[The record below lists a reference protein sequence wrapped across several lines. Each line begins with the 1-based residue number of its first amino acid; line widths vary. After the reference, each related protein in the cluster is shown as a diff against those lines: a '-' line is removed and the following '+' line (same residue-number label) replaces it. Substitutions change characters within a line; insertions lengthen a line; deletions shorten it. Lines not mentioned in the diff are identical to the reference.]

1 MANILSTGTSALI
14 AFQRALSTVSHNVA
28 NINTPGFSRQTVDFE
43 ARSPQFIGTGYV
55 GRGTQ
60 ISDVRRVADELA
72 NARLI
77 DSGGELARLQQL
89 SSLSGRIDS
98 LMSESTT
105 GISGLWSNFFD
116 SVSALSSNASA
127 PAERQNMLGQANA
140 LTTRFQQLQGQF
152 DRLSTE
158 VNSGLAA
165 SATEVNR
172 LTSEIAQLNG
182 RIGTAQTASP
192 DLLDRRDQM
201 IRDLV
206 SLTGGTAVQQDG
218 GAINVFSAGGQAL
231 VVGIQASQLTT
242 VADPYRPERQQLAL
256 QSQGQTIRIDERV
269 MGGKIGGLLEFRT
282 QVLDPTQSEL
292 GRIALALGTTFNAGH
307 AAGVDQYGDP
317 GGAFF
322 NVPAPVVNNHASN
335 TGDARLTASVDDLGA
350 VDGRNL
356 VLQFRSGAW
365 TATDAS
371 TGTSVPVT
379 GTGAAGDPLR
389 VAGIALEVDG
399 AAQEGDRFLL
409 QPTAQAARGLS
420 VAITDPG
427 RIAAATPVQVQAT
440 LGNLGSGVPG
450 TVRVTDATD
459 PALRTPATIEFLD
472 GDQYTIDGDGPFAYT
487 PGDTIT
493 ANGWSFVLD
502 GIPAAGDSFRM
513 APTAPGSSNN
523 GNAALLAGF
532 DDGLALNGGSLSLN
546 GAISGLTTAV
556 GSAARH
562 AGYAAEAQATLHE
575 QAVASRESIS
585 GVNLDEEA
593 ANMLR
598 LQQAYQAAAQI
609 ISTADTLFQSLL
621 GAVRR

>member
-1 MANILSTGTSALI
+1 MANILSTGTSALL

-28 NINTPGFSRQTVDFE
+28 NIKTPGYSRQTVDFE
-43 ARSPQFIGTGYV
+43 ARSPQMIGAGYI

-60 ISDVRRVADELA
+60 ISDVRRVADDLA

-77 DSGGELARLQQL
+77 DSGGELARLEQL
-89 SSLSGRIDS
+89 ASLSGRVDS

-105 GISGLWSNFFD
+105 GIAGLWSNFFD
-116 SVSALSSNASA
+116 SVSALSSSASA
-127 PAERQNMLGQANA
+127 PAERQNVLGQANA

-152 DRLSTE
+152 DRMSTE
-158 VNSGLAA
+158 VDSGLAA
-165 SATEVNR
+165 SAGEVNR
-172 LTSEIAQLNG
+172 LASEIAQLNG
-182 RIGTAQTASP
+182 RIGSAQNASP
-192 DLLDRRDQM
+192 DMLDRRDQM

-218 GAINVFSAGGQAL
+218 GAMNVFSAGGQAL
-231 VVGIQASQLTT
+231 VVGVQASQLTL

-256 QSQGQTIRIDERV
+256 QTQGQTVRLDERV
-269 MGGKIGGLLEFRT
+269 MGGRIGGLLEFRA
-282 QVLDPTQSEL
+282 QVLDPTQAEL
-292 GRIALALGTTFNAGH
+292 GRIALAFGTAFNAGH
-307 AAGVDQYGDP
+307 AAGVDQYGDM

-322 NVPAPVVNNHASN
+322 NVPAPEVTGHAANNG
-335 TGDARLTASVDDLGA
+335 TARLSGSVGDLAA

-356 VLQFRSGAW
+356 VLQFQGGTW
-365 TATDAS
+365 TATDALS
-371 TGTSVPVT
+371 GASVAMTGS
-379 GTGAAGDPLR
+379 GAAGDPLR
-389 VAGIALEVDG
+389 VGGIELALEG
-399 AAQEGDRFLL
+399 APQDGDRFLL

-427 RIAAATPVQVQAT
+427 RIAAASPVQVQAA
-440 LGNLGSGVPG
+440 LGNVGSAKPG
-450 TVRVTDATD
+450 TVRIGDASD
-459 PALRTPATIEFLD
+459 PALRTPSTVEFLD
-472 GDQYTIDGDGPFAYT
+472 GNQYTIDGDGPFTYT
-487 PGDTIT
+487 PGDTIS

-502 GIPAAGDSFRM
+502 GIPAAGDSFTM

-532 DDGLALNGGSLSLN
+532 DDAKALNGGSLSLN

-562 AGYAAEAQATLHE
+562 AGYAAEAQATLHD
-575 QAVASRESIS
+575 QAYAARESIS

>member
-1 MANILSTGTSALI
+1 MANILSTGTSALL

-28 NINTPGFSRQTVDFE
+28 NINTPGYSRQQVDFE
-43 ARSPQFIGTGYV
+43 ARSPQFIGSGYV

-60 ISDVRRVADELA
+60 ISDVRRVADDLA

-77 DSGGELARLQQL
+77 DSGGELARLEQL
-89 SSLSGRIDS
+89 ASLSGRVDS

-105 GISGLWSNFFD
+105 GIAGLWSNFFD
-116 SVSALSSNASA
+116 SVSALSASASA
-127 PAERQNMLGQANA
+127 PAERQNLLGQANA

-152 DRLSTE
+152 DQLSTE

-165 SATEVNR
+165 SAGEVNR

-182 RIGTAQTASP
+182 RIGSAQTASP

-218 GAINVFSAGGQAL
+218 GAMNVFSAGGQAL
-231 VVGIQASQLTT
+231 VVGVQASQLTT
-242 VADPYRPERQQLAL
+242 VTDPYRPERQQLAL
-256 QSQGQTIRIDERV
+256 QTQGQTIRIDDRV
-269 MGGKIGGLLEFRT
+269 MGGKIGGLLEFRD
-282 QVLDPTQSEL
+282 QVLDATQSEL
-292 GRIALALGTTFNAGH
+292 GRIALAFGTTFNAGH
-307 AAGVDQYGDP
+307 AAGVDQYGDM

-322 NVPAPVVNNHASN
+322 NVPDPVVGGHAAN
-335 TGDARLTASVDDLGA
+335 TGTAHLSASLDDLGA

-356 VLQFRSGAW
+356 VLQFQGGAW
-365 TATDAS
+365 TATDAL
-371 TGTSVPVT
+371 
-379 GTGAAGDPLR
+379 TGANVAMTGSGVAGDPLR
-389 VAGIALEVDG
+389 VGGIALALDG
-399 AAQEGDRFLL
+399 VPQDGDRFLL

-420 VAITDPG
+420 VAISDPG
-427 RIAAATPVQVQAT
+427 RIAAAAPVQVQAA
-440 LGNLGSGVPG
+440 LGNLGSATPA
-450 TVRVTDATD
+450 TVRIGDASD
-459 PALRTPATIEFLD
+459 PALRTPSTVEFLD
-472 GDQYTIDGDGPFAYT
+472 GNQYTIDGDGPFAYT
-487 PGDTIT
+487 PGDTIS
-493 ANGWSFVLD
+493 AHGWSFVLD
-502 GIPAAGDSFRM
+502 GIPAAGDSFTM

-532 DDGLALNGGSLSLN
+532 DDATALNGGSLSLN

-562 AGYAAEAQATLHE
+562 AGYAAEAQAMLHD
-575 QAVASRESIS
+575 QAYAARESIS

>member
-1 MANILSTGTSALI
+1 MANILSTGTSALL

-28 NINTPGFSRQTVDFE
+28 NINTPGYSRQQVDFE
-43 ARSPQFIGTGYV
+43 ARSPQFIGAGYV

-60 ISDVRRVADELA
+60 ITDVRRVADELA
-72 NARLI
+72 NARVI

-89 SSLSGRIDS
+89 SSMSGRIDS

-105 GISGLWSNFFD
+105 GVAGLWSNFFD

-152 DRLSTE
+152 DQLSKE
-158 VNSGLAA
+158 VDSGLAA
-165 SATEVNR
+165 SAGEVNR
-172 LTSEIAQLNG
+172 LASEIAALNG
-182 RIGTAQTASP
+182 RIGSAQTAAP
-192 DLLDRRDQM
+192 DMLDRRDQM

-206 SLTGGTAVQQDG
+206 ALTGGTAVQQDG
-218 GAINVFSAGGQAL
+218 GAMNVFSAGGQAL
-231 VVGIQASQLTT
+231 VVGVQASQLT
-242 VADPYRPERQQLAL
+242 VIPDSYRPERQQLAL
-256 QSQGQTIRIDERV
+256 QTQGQTIRLDERV
-269 MGGKIGGLLEFRT
+269 MGGRIGGLLEFRS
-282 QVLDPTQSEL
+282 QVLDQTQAEL

-307 AAGVDQYGDP
+307 SAGVDQYGDM

-322 NVPAPVVNNHASN
+322 NIPAPVATGHAAN
-335 TGDARLTASVDDLGA
+335 GGTARFSASVADIAA

-356 VLQFRSGAW
+356 VLQFQGGTWS
-365 TATDAS
+365 ATDAL
-371 TGTSVPVT
+371 
-379 GTGAAGDPLR
+379 TGAAKTVTGSGAPGDPLR
-389 VAGIALEVDG
+389 VGGIALSIDG
-399 AAQEGDRFLL
+399 TAQDGDRFLL
-409 QPTAQAARGLS
+409 QPTAQAARGLA

-427 RIAAATPVQVQAT
+427 RIAAAAPVQVQAT
-440 LGNLGSGVPG
+440 LGNLGSAKPSA
-450 TVRVTDATD
+450 VRIVDAAN
-459 PALRTPATIEFLD
+459 PALRTPSTIEFLD
-472 GDQYTIDGDGPFAYT
+472 ANQYLIDGDGPYPYT
-487 PGDTIT
+487 PGDTVS

-502 GIPAAGDSFRM
+502 GIPSAGDTFTM
-513 APTAPGSSNN
+513 AATAPGSSNN
-523 GNAALLAGF
+523 GNAALLAGV
-532 DDGLALNGGSLSLN
+532 DDRAALNGGSLSLN

-562 AGYAAEAQATLHE
+562 ASYAAQAQATLHE
-575 QAVASRESIS
+575 QATTARESIS